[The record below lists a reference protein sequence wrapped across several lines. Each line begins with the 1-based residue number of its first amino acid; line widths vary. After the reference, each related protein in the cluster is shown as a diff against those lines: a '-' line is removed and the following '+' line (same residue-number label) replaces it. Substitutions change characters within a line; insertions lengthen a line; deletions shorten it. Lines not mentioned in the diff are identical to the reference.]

1 MFKTRKTQK
10 LWELAARAQTC
21 GSSLREHKK
30 FAQIFS
36 TPNVNLA
43 LNLRINSFNFVSAY
57 PKKFKNFAERGTNFR
72 LLKLGR
78 RPRGKID
85 WAKSYKIYW
94 ASFSSLVHKKRCLVE
109 ARLVLCEARALAA
122 QPRSLRCARRSE
134 GRGRKGW
141 LPFRQS
147 SRPGS
152 DSHPALRTR
161 FARSQGDPHSYFPF
175 FFFCSLIDRTPRLLA
190 PV

>member
-36 TPNVNLA
+36 TPNVNFA
-43 LNLRINSFNFVSAY
+43 LNLRINSFNFLSAY

-72 LLKLGR
+72 
-78 RPRGKID
+78 GKID
-85 WAKSYKIYW
+85 WAKWDKIDW

-122 QPRSLRCARRSE
+122 QPRSLRSARRSE
-134 GRGRKGW
+134 AVKAGCRSGSLHDLGPIPTQRFERASREAKGI
-141 LPFRQS
+141 
-147 SRPGS
+147 
-152 DSHPALRTR
+152 RTVI
-161 FARSQGDPHSYFPF
+161 FLF
-175 FFFCSLIDRTPRLLA
+175 FFFL
-190 PV
+190 

>member
-36 TPNVNLA
+36 TPNVNFA

-72 LLKLGR
+72 
-78 RPRGKID
+78 GKID
-85 WAKSYKIYW
+85 WAKWDKIDW

-161 FARSQGDPHSYFPF
+161 FARSQGDPHFFFPF
-175 FFFCSLIDRTPRLLA
+175 FFFL
-190 PV
+190 

>member
-1 MFKTRKTQK
+1 MEGWSSLFKTRKTQK

-43 LNLRINSFNFVSAY
+43 LNLQINSFNFVSAY
-57 PKKFKNFAERGTNFR
+57 PKKFQNFAERGTNF
-72 LLKLGR
+72 
-78 RPRGKID
+78 RGKID

-122 QPRSLRCARRSE
+122 QPRSRSGSLHDLGPIPTQRFE
-134 GRGRKGW
+134 RASREAKGI
-141 LPFRQS
+141 
-147 SRPGS
+147 
-152 DSHPALRTR
+152 RTVI
-161 FARSQGDPHSYFPF
+161 FLF